1 MINFANTIKTYR
13 KKMGLTQVALARRV
27 NIEPTYLSAIENGRR
42 EPSLTLVKQISKAVA
57 VPAEIFFWD
66 AIELK
71 DSMSIRDWRAINLAK
86 SILRH
91 HFKAL

>member
-1 MINFANTIKTYR
+1 MR
-13 KKMGLTQVALARRV
+13 LTQVALAQRV

-57 VPAEIFFWD
+57 IPAEIFFWD
-66 AIELK
+66 AIEPK
-71 DSMSIRDWRAINLAK
+71 GSMSLQDRRAINLAK
-86 SILRH
+86 SILQN